1 MRSCRER
8 STAKLTMAS
17 VTGGR
22 LLLTSS
28 RAATTGR
35 CAPAGLLAAEKSDLA
50 LHLEQ
55 LLVVLGLLLLERLL
69 ERRVVLRLAGR
80 HLAVRHAVHAR
91 IAERWLAVR
100 HVRAG
105 SGSAKCMLLRLL
117 LRRLR
122 LPAERGHRLTVR
134 RRIRKAGLRKVRP
147 DRERHARRRP
157 LTWSA
162 GRCLRT
168 QGVLTRCPRDGHRR
182 RRHGASRGLGC
193 RRSGRARWSLLLRL
207 LLLLWLV
214 RQMRTVRRAHR
225 APASSWPC
233 DSSTGVETTPGA
245 ATSASSPAAAR
256 RLEAATR

>member
-1 MRSCRER
+1 MRSCRVR

-91 IAERWLAVR
+91 IAER
-100 HVRAG
+100 
-105 SGSAKCMLLRLL
+105 
-117 LRRLR
+117 
-122 LPAERGHRLTVR
+122 
-134 RRIRKAGLRKVRP
+134 
-147 DRERHARRRP
+147 
-157 LTWSA
+157 
-162 GRCLRT
+162 
-168 QGVLTRCPRDGHRR
+168 
-182 RRHGASRGLGC
+182 
-193 RRSGRARWSLLLRL
+193 
-207 LLLLWLV
+207 
-214 RQMRTVRRAHR
+214 
-225 APASSWPC
+225 
-233 DSSTGVETTPGA
+233 
-245 ATSASSPAAAR
+245 
-256 RLEAATR
+256 